1 MDPQELLTVT
11 MLHDFVRHID
21 DRMGEV
27 RTELR
32 EGFARV
38 ETRLTHLDTRLDH
51 MDSRFGQLD
60 SRLNH
65 LDSRFERLD
74 LGRARLDPVLL
85 LLLGVDIATVAGMGL
100 ALWLLLR

>member
-1 MDPQELLTVT
+1 
-11 MLHDFVRHID
+11 
-21 DRMGEV
+21 
-27 RTELR
+27 
-32 EGFARV
+32 V
-38 ETRLTHLDTRLDH
+38 ETRLNHLD
-51 MDSRFGQLD
+51 SRMTQLD

-65 LDSRFERLD
+65 LDSRVERLD